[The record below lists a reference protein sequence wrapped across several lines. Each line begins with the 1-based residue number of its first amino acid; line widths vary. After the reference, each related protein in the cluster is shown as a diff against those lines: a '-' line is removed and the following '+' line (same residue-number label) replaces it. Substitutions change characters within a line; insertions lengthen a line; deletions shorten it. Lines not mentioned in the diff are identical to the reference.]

1 MYSLPSAV
9 PIAKFGFLTTIEMTT
24 AVLVFAPAAYLADR
38 GTKKPF
44 VLITS

>member
-1 MYSLPSAV
+1 MPSAA
-9 PIAKFGFLTTIEMTT
+9 PIAKFGFLTTIEITT
-24 AVLVFAPAAYLADR
+24 AVLVDTPVAYLADR